1 MGFDLSILD
10 DDEREEALNIASE
23 ISMSAM
29 ALDFDKVKIQL
40 DSIQEIFDSH
50 KVKIENRLRKE
61 EHNNFLS
68 LIKDEEGQKTLEVPK
83 HRNSH
88 YWPIFRNE
96 IMVETAKAF
105 GIRSL
110 EATEEE
116 KEIAM
121 AKFKKEALHF
131 IPKSKIII
139 YQGLYFVPTLY
150 CENAYVDKFKSNYK
164 IKTVSI

>member
-1 MGFDLSILD
+1 MSFDLNILF
-10 DDEREEALNIASE
+10 DDEKDEVLNIATE

-29 ALDFDKVKIQL
+29 EMDFEKVKIQL
-40 DSIQEIFDSH
+40 DSIQEIFDNH
-50 KVKIENRLRKE
+50 KAKIENKLRGE

-68 LIKDEEGQKTLEVPK
+68 LIKDEEGQKTLEIPK

-96 IMVETAKAF
+96 IMVETAKAV

-121 AKFKKEALHF
+121 AKFKKEALHW

-164 IKTVSI
+164 IKTVNI